1 MKFEVLKRSHL
12 KRNIIISVI
21 VVALLSAIILTFT
34 RAKYRTTQSM
44 PLIQGTIN
52 FSPSD
57 FNLIAMYLD
66 KEGAQPAG
74 QTKEVPKFGYD
85 LDTENSVCYVGD
97 ALDSSIAITYIPKAD
112 GSNTSASLSFDN
124 MTKSGTKCTIHFK
137 LKEDT
142 ENPNLII
149 STSSTDTSITVT
161 ANATDNIGIYY
172 YYFKLD
178 SGEEVRLEENSYT
191 FEGLT
196 KGQSYTVSVR
206 VEDAAGNTTEKSED
220 VIVGTTKS
228 LLLANYPTVL
238 TRTDFSTAITETTT
252 GTIYM
257 SMNESQ
263 YDDDGEV
270 YYFAGNPTDN
280 WVEFGGF
287 WWRIIRINGD
297 GTIRMIYQG
306 TAANTTGAG
315 TQIGESSFY
324 GSNSRSEYVG
334 YMNTLYQ
341 SHGLENASM
350 IKEKIDTWYRSNLA
364 NYISYIDGNA
374 GFCGDRIT
382 TNGNG
387 IGTTETIYAA
397 SNRLGNKTPSYKC
410 QDSRD
415 LYTTSESSKGNKAL
429 EYPIGLITADE
440 ISFGGGLISMNKN
453 NEYYL
458 YTGLDYWTITPVSF
472 SSNEAFVYYI
482 ETNGTISHS
491 VLTINRGIRPVINL
505 RADVQITGSG
515 TTTDPF
521 KVVGA

>member
-1 MKFEVLKRSHL
+1 MVLK
-12 KRNIIISVI
+12 
-21 VVALLSAIILTFT
+21 
-34 RAKYRTTQSM
+34 
-44 PLIQGTIN
+44 
-52 FSPSD
+52 
-57 FNLIAMYLD
+57 
-66 KEGAQPAG
+66 
-74 QTKEVPKFGYD
+74 
-85 LDTENSVCYVGD
+85 
-97 ALDSSIAITYIPKAD
+97 KAR
-112 GSNTSASLSFDN
+112 
-124 MTKSGTKCTIHFK
+124 
-137 LKEDT
+137 E
-142 ENPNLII
+142 
-149 STSSTDTSITVT
+149 TV
-161 ANATDNIGIYY
+161 
-172 YYFKLD
+172 
-178 SGEEVRLEENSYT
+178 
-191 FEGLT
+191 
-196 KGQSYTVSVR
+196 
-206 VEDAAGNTTEKSED
+206 AAGNTTEKSED

-315 TQIGESSFY
+315 TQIGESSFH

-334 YMNTLYQ
+334 YMHTLYQ
-341 SHGLENASM
+341 SHGLEDANM

-387 IGTTETIYAA
+387 IGTTETNYAA

-458 YTGLDYWTITPVSF
+458 YTGLDYWTITPTSF
-472 SSNEAFVYYI
+472 SSNQAYVYYI
-482 ETNGTISHS
+482 ETNGTISS
-491 VLTINRGIRPVINL
+491 SMLTINRGIRPVINL

-521 KVVGA
+521 KLSVE